1 MEIPWRVRWPS
12 FHGPC
17 PQHFREDFGVI
28 LSIIEHHITSA
39 KKILRER
46 NNDRLLYT
54 NSYNTLLLDSKPCN
68 ITWKCSYA
76 ANKKQ
81 VPEFL
86 SWKQR
91 RQSSAQVLQEADFEA
106 TLLTICGL
114 HCPRHLFRGAYK
126 MGPEPKSGCFLDPLL
141 GTTTFDY
148 QRPNEVVDTN
158 CWKRRMRHLSGR
170 VGKGPRGNPQGHRWQ
185 PKQHAP
191 RRAGRAGITDTE
203 WVW

>member
-1 MEIPWRVRWPS
+1 MQKRFCVN
-12 FHGPC
+12 
-17 PQHFREDFGVI
+17 
-28 LSIIEHHITSA
+28 
-39 KKILRER
+39 ER

-106 TLLTICGL
+106 ALLTICGL
-114 HCPRHLFRGAYK
+114 HCPRHWFRGAYK
-126 MGPEPKSGCFLDPLL
+126 MGPERKSGCFLDPLL
-141 GTTTFDY
+141 GTTTFDD
-148 QRPNEVVDTN
+148 QRPNEVVDIN
-158 CWKRRMRHLSGR
+158 CWTRRITWNSSNKLLSVVACGHDPLTHLSGR

-185 PKQHAP
+185 PKQTRSA
-191 RRAGRAGITDTE
+191 DTE